1 MSDVGEQ
8 SMTGIDIHGLSKHYP
23 RSTDLLQLLR
33 RPFAREVIPALL
45 GIDYSFRAG
54 RIYGI
59 VGPNGAGK
67 TTLLKVVAGLVSPT
81 RGQVLIG
88 GADIERHPRVA
99 REAIGY
105 VVADERSFY
114 WRLSVREN
122 MRFFA
127 ALQGLA
133 PGDAK
138 RRIHSCLER
147 VGLAER
153 AEQAFGSL
161 STGMRQQLAIARGIL
176 LDPPILLMDEPTR
189 SLDPEVAHR
198 VRELVRGL
206 VEERQERLV
215 LLSSHNLDEVEELC
229 SHVVLLR
236 AGRIVDGPAGEQ
248 AKAPRR
254 YRIRTR
260 DPIPDGLL
268 QQLAGVTL
276 LRCEERRIELEVAR
290 LADLDEVVDRLRGRG
305 IGLLEMEP
313 QRLSLEDVMHR
324 TGEEP

>member
-1 MSDVGEQ
+1 
-8 SMTGIDIHGLSKHYP
+8 MTAIEIRGLSKSYP

-33 RPFAREVIPALL
+33 RPFARDSIPALQ
-45 GIDYSFRAG
+45 GIDHSFGAG
-54 RIYGI
+54 RIHGI

-81 RGQVLIG
+81 RGEVRIG
-88 GADIERHPRVA
+88 GWDIEEHPRAA

-105 VVADERSFY
+105 VVADERSFF

-127 ALQGLA
+127 TLQGIG
-133 PGDAK
+133 PGERN
-138 RRIHSCLER
+138 RRISSCLER

-161 STGMRQQLAIARGIL
+161 SSGMRQQLALARGLL

-206 VEERQERLV
+206 VEERRERLV
-215 LLSSHNLDEVEELC
+215 LLSSHNLDEVEDLC
-229 SHVVLLR
+229 SHIVLLR
-236 AGRIVDGPAGEQ
+236 AGRIVEQPTGTAPAS
-248 AKAPRR
+248 ARR

-260 DPIPDGLL
+260 DPIPRELL
-268 QQLAGVTL
+268 EHLAGVTI
-276 LRCEERRIELEVAR
+276 LRREERRIDLELAR
-290 LADLDEVVDRLRGRG
+290 LEELDLVVDRLRGRG
-305 IGLLEMEP
+305 IGLLRVDP
-313 QRLSLEDVMHR
+313 LRSSLEDVLRMAG
-324 TGEEP
+324 GEP